1 MRKKPG
7 TIPVNKFGDDNDV
20 GISIEKLSFESF
32 PDLTEW
38 IQPERHDRH
47 TFFVTEKGSV
57 TMEIDF
63 QKVQIDSPSLVYMHP
78 DQVHRII
85 AFENVTVTAWGID
98 NNNLAPDY
106 LKILEGLI
114 PTSPMRLSQE
124 SFLFLSDAITVCLQ
138 LAKQNNRPLHRN
150 LLKDHVNALSGLAA
164 SFFLEDR
171 KPVNSASRSEI
182 ITKTFREILA
192 THFATLKR
200 PAEYAEKL
208 NLSIPYLNECV
219 KSTTGQPVSYH
230 IQQRVILEAKRL
242 LYHSDQSLKEIAGVL
257 GYDDYTYFSRLFT
270 KVARVS
276 PAAFRQKNLD

>member
-1 MRKKPG
+1 MRKNPG
-7 TIPVNKFGDDNDV
+7 AIPVNKFGDDNDG
-20 GISIEKLSFESF
+20 GISIERLSLESF

-38 IQPERHDRH
+38 VQPERHDRH
-47 TFFVTEKGSV
+47 TFFVTEEGSV

-63 QKVQIDSPSLVYMHP
+63 QKFRIGSPSLIYMHP

-106 LKILEGLI
+106 LKLLEGLT
-114 PTSPMRLSQE
+114 PTTPLSLNQE
-124 SFLFLSDAITVCLQ
+124 AFNLLSDSISVSLK
-138 LAKQNNRPLHRN
+138 LAKRINTPLYHR
-150 LLKDHVNALSGLAA
+150 LLKDQVNALVSLSI
-164 SFFLEDR
+164 SFFMECE
-171 KPVNSASRSEI
+171 KPVSNASRSET
-182 ITKTFREILA
+182 ITKAFRETLA
-192 THFATLKR
+192 AHFTVLKR

-242 LYHSDQSLKEIAGVL
+242 LYHSDQSLKEIAATL
-257 GYDDYTYFSRLFT
+257 GYDDYTYFSRLFA
-270 KVARVS
+270 KVAGMS
-276 PAAFRQKNLD
+276 PVAFRQKNLD